1 VNYIEIQYYSTTYG
15 ELVLGTF
22 DNQLCLCDWRYRKM
36 RNAVDER
43 LLNGLNTEFV
53 EKDNT
58 TLQNTKQQL
67 EEYFLFKRKQFEIP
81 LLTIGTDFQKK
92 VWSELLNIDYGKTL
106 SYLNLAEKLGNK
118 EAVRAVAAANG
129 ANAISIIIPCHRIIG
144 SNGELTGYAGGLRAK
159 EKLLSL
165 EQNQTQQKMEF
176 I

>member
-15 ELVLGTF
+15 ELVLGTYE
-22 DNQLCLCDWRYRKM
+22 NQLCLCDWRYRKM
-36 RNAVDER
+36 RNSLDER
-43 LLNGLNTEFV
+43 LLNGLNAEFI
-53 EKDNT
+53 EQDNT
-58 TLQNTKQQL
+58 VLQNTKYQL
-67 EEYFLFKRKQFEIP
+67 EEYFLFKRKRFEIP

-92 VWSELLNIDYGKTL
+92 VWNELLNIDYGKTV

-129 ANAISIIIPCHRIIG
+129 ANAISIIIPCHRVIG